1 MIFFFIMIGI
11 FFGDDEPKKTP
22 IQIKEER
29 KALKLNQL
37 SATLAF
43 SGDIEKI
50 NQREFVVIFD
60 DSGSMSGDRLK
71 DAKKALRFFLN
82 SLRSTDKITMIA
94 LNSGIFK
101 GKEEILANY
110 QIIKANGGTPLGR
123 ALKNAKKYLD
133 KIIKQNSGYG
143 EFIIVSI
150 SDGDATDVT
159 NYELNDIL
167 KSIYHTKE
175 ADIILNTI
183 GFHLDSSNSLN
194 SPYSNFIS
202 ASNGEELQ
210 KAFNK
215 IVAENENFDVTS
227 FK

>member
-1 MIFFFIMIGI
+1 MIGI